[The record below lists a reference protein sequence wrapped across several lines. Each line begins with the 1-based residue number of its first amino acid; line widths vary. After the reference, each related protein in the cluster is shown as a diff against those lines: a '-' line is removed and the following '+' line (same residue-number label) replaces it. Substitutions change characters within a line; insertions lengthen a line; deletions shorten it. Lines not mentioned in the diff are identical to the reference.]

1 MEHSEIMLVV
11 NNNYGDVHDDDSVHD
26 DGVHGDDDCDL
37 LGDELSWIVSV
48 NRARQK

>member
-1 MEHSEIMLVV
+1 MVMFMMMIAFMM
-11 NNNYGDVHDDDSVHD
+11 
-26 DGVHGDDDCDL
+26 DDDCDL